1 MVAPQTRTGKNRIT
15 KCKRGGCKEAHPLS
29 SSYPLQ
35 GSSGETVLQLQVS
48 KSSFSA
54 DASWPCSTKFV
65 FCQAHGQAKPTQK
78 LFTGA
83 TLFQAPKSLWPSFS
97 QPYWAHFSVLLPP
110 ELNAVVSGDLSQI
123 YSLFNWFQWCPPWT
137 TLTVSI
143 PSHYYGESASRKIS
157 SAALHTAYRQS
168 SCSRVGQQS

>member
-1 MVAPQTRTGKNRIT
+1 MHARR
-15 KCKRGGCKEAHPLS
+15 GCKGAHPLS
-29 SSYPLQ
+29 SCYPLQ

-54 DASWPCSTKFV
+54 DASCPCSTTLM
-65 FCQAHGQAKPTQK
+65 FCQAHGQAKPAQK

-110 ELNAVVSGDLSQI
+110 ELNAVVSGDLGQI
-123 YSLFNWFQWCPPWT
+123 YSLCKWFQWCPPWT
-137 TLTVSI
+137 TLSLSTAITTVNQH
-143 PSHYYGESASRKIS
+143 PERFPQ
-157 SAALHTAYRQS
+157 LHFTLLVDDPRAQGLDS
-168 SCSRVGQQS
+168 KAKA